1 MDTGY
6 AEFNDSTSKMRGIMV
21 AGTGTF
27 SGTFSAQNINAISHV
42 NVRDGAVSA
51 HIGFNFPQGST
62 SAAFAVPG
70 QLDASVA
77 DITIPI
83 SVVSDGPSATH
94 PGFIE
99 LHKNGQ
105 LLQRASIG
113 VEAPIGFFQVV
124 RFIDS
129 DVLGTSYYQVVLQGS
144 TFTYYVKS
152 TSVGKRETG
161 GSQKR
166 DGSLSLGLIGAVTVG
181 FRKR

>member
-1 MDTGY
+1 VDTGY
-6 AEFNDSTSKMRGIMV
+6 AEFNDSTSKLRGIMV

-27 SGTFSAQNINAISHV
+27 SGTFSAQNIDAISHV

-70 QLDASVA
+70 QLHASVA

-83 SVVSDGPSATH
+83 SVLSDGPSEAN

-113 VEAPIGFFQVV
+113 VRATVGFFQVA

-129 DVLGTSYYQVVLQGS
+129 DVSGTSYYQVVLQGS
-144 TFTYYVKS
+144 SYLYYETKG
-152 TSVGKRETG
+152 VGKDREVFT
-161 GSQKR
+161 R
-166 DGSLSLGLIGAVTVG
+166 WGSLSLGLIGAVTVG